1 MRDKKTGESR
11 HFCNKIVGEFGG
23 SFADCLSV
31 ILAVLISTQTDVE
44 YCVLKSMR
52 VKLISAHLN
61 YNRKKEELGFFFPLK
76 EVGPDSFFTTVS
88 LETYPFSLFK

>member
-1 MRDKKTGESR
+1 MRDKKTDESR
-11 HFCNKIVGEFGG
+11 HMCNKIVSEFG
-23 SFADCLSV
+23 DCLSV

-76 EVGPDSFFTTVS
+76 EVGPDSFF
-88 LETYPFSLFK
+88 K